1 MAAASNESFGLKIAT
16 AFAIALSV
24 VLLVSVYF
32 LNSNYNIEFEKR
44 TAADKKVGELNGA
57 NRTLAEQATNFR
69 TALGYG
75 PVEDADAAT
84 AAMKKDDD
92 QLKAEVQAINTEVG
106 AMISDFQKKAGAKNI
121 DVAQFDALKER
132 TREVVESYLNNPDQS
147 KKAAAA
153 RLKDLLTNQVKLA
166 TTLALNYADLRRN
179 LDQANKVNADATKI
193 VETSLA
199 NARAELDAT
208 IKKDEDAR
216 AELVAG
222 NRSKSEEL
230 ANLETK
236 LTNFINDSTTKS
248 ENKDKAIA
256 QMRSVLRDLRSS
268 LSQTEEVMSK
278 PGGRVTFVDY
288 GSKTCRVSVNRNQ
301 GVRALMQFTIF
312 DKNAAG
318 ITSDRP
324 KALVELIKV
333 GDPSRGE
340 NDSQARI
347 VKTYD
352 QNDPIRYNDFIFSAG
367 WSYDHPQRYALVGK
381 LDINRDGKD
390 DRADLIRMIEAAG
403 GIVEFDLSP
412 PNVDRTIGQAAVSR
426 AFARLGQPVPAT
438 TGRAS
443 GKISGLAFAYV
454 IDRRS
459 STVLFAKRESEPTKD
474 DTLFLEEESKAIK
487 DATDQAVRPLPL
499 EKLLNMLGYD
509 YSMPIEGRR
518 EAIDKT
524 SIQDLLKKKPNP
536 RPSTPTPTPSG
547 NEPPSTR

>member
-16 AFAIALSV
+16 AFSIALSV

-32 LNSNYNIEFEKR
+32 LNSNYNVEFEKR
-44 TAADKKVGELNGA
+44 TAADKKVGELNA
-57 NRTLAEQATNFR
+57 TNRTLAEQATNFK
-69 TALGYG
+69 TFLGYG
-75 PVEDADAAT
+75 SVDDADAAT

-92 QLKAEVQAINTEVG
+92 QLKTEIQAINTEVN
-106 AMISDFQKKAGAKNI
+106 AMISDFQKKVGAKNI
-121 DVAQFDALKER
+121 DVVQFDALKER
-132 TREVVESYLNNPDQS
+132 TREVVDSYLNNPDQS
-147 KKAAAA
+147 KKASST
-153 RLKDLLTNQVKLA
+153 RLKDLLTNQVKTA
-166 TTLALNYADLRRN
+166 TTFALNYADVKRN
-179 LDQANKVNADATKI
+179 LDQANKVNADATKV

-199 NARAELDAT
+199 ATRTELDAT

-216 AELVAG
+216 AELVAS

-236 LTNFINDSTTKS
+236 LTNFINDATSKG
-248 ENKDKAIA
+248 ELKDKAMA
-256 QMRSVLRDLRSS
+256 QMRSVLRDLRNVQA
-268 LSQTEEVMSK
+268 QTDEVMSK
-278 PGGRVTFVDY
+278 PGGRVTYVDY

-318 ITSDRP
+318 ITSDKP

-381 LDINRDGKD
+381 IDINRDGRD
-390 DRADLIRMIEAAG
+390 DRADLIRMIEASG
-403 GIVEFDLSP
+403 GIIEFDLAP
-412 PNVDRTIGQAAVSR
+412 PNVDRTIGQAAVAR
-426 AFARLGQPVPAT
+426 GFARLNQPVPAT
-438 TGRAS
+438 TGRSS

-454 IDRRS
+454 IDRRE
-459 STVLFAKRESEPTKD
+459 STVLFAKKQAEPTKD

-487 DATDQAVRPLPL
+487 EATDQAVRPLPL

-524 SIQDLLKKKPNP
+524 SIQDLLKKRPNAK
-536 RPSTPTPTPSG
+536 PSTTTPTPSG
-547 NEPPSTR
+547 NDPAPQ